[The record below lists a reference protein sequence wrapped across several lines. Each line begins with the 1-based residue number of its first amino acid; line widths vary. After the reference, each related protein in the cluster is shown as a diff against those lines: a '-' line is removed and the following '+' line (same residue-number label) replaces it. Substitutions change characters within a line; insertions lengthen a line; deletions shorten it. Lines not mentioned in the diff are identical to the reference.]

1 MKIIKAH
8 SNLTASF
15 QNSIMHD
22 ENVVNKAVCKRV
34 ETDEGVKYG
43 LVATDSSVYKAELPD
58 PKKNPLNTFIAVH
71 NKKTKEIKLFQVNQA
86 SFKNVLYDNN
96 RSMFEQNVVDANKI
110 LNKEFSGKKG
120 ANAYERKARSTANT
134 SLLESVIESSVD
146 AIATDSLF
154 SKDIFD
160 KTQEERDEFRNSI
173 FPQLKNFSVGK
184 GVRELFDLKNLIGNE
199 MVEHLAEVAVE
210 TLNMTVKQFPF
221 QNSYIKATMQEIQNC
236 KAPDSDENIKK
247 ASTLIY
253 ADALLRMIGESGSRT
268 KFVDAKIISPLSY
281 QLGRDVVKNFTQETQ
296 SSSKFSLQKSIIYYT
311 ILMLLSTERLEIAFE
326 DILDNVK
333 LSKNELMKYAQIIGC
348 KTKGNRLCLSKANVD
363 SNAKFNVPLHTGGK
377 KRRTQ

>member
-1 MKIIKAH
+1 
-8 SNLTASF
+8 
-15 QNSIMHD
+15 MHD

-34 ETDEGVKYG
+34 ETDEGVKFG
-43 LVATDSSVYKAELPD
+43 LVATESSVYKAELPD

-71 NKKTKEIKLFQVNQA
+71 NKRTKEIKLFQVNQA
-86 SFKNVLYDNN
+86 SFKNVLYDND

-134 SLLESVIESSVD
+134 SLLENTIESSVD

-154 SKDIFD
+154 AKDIFD

-184 GVRELFDLKNLIGNE
+184 GVRELFDLKNLIGDE
-199 MVEHLAEVAVE
+199 MVDHLAEVAVE
-210 TLNMTVKQFPF
+210 TLNMTVKEFPF
-221 QNSYIKATMQEIQNC
+221 KNSYIKSTIQEIQNC

-268 KFVDAKIISPLSY
+268 KFVDPKIISPLSF
-281 QLGRDVVKNFTQETQ
+281 QLGRDVVRNFTQETK

-377 KRRTQ
+377 KRRTK